1 MNVYRRYFE
10 AKKGALVDEVLSII
24 KIQEESKQK
33 IKDVAK
39 SIGANQEKWLVCRGK
54 VCGFF
59 FESDVDMGIYK
70 SVDNGCFM
78 PKKNTKIGKDVY
90 AKLKLIP
97 QPQIDDALSVVSLDS
112 HFMGGVH
119 DSASG
124 RIHFPSL
131 IFIPSTK
138 VVFVSKPW
146 YDEDPKKIEEY
157 RDNEGSHDSNM
168 DSILWEP
175 SSDMV
180 EVKEWQM
187 KKAISDH
194 NESIK

>member
-1 MNVYRRYFE
+1 MNVYRKYF
-10 AKKGALVDEVLSII
+10 KSTKGKLVDEVLSII
-24 KIQEESKQK
+24 DTQKQSRVK
-33 IKDVAK
+33 IKEVAK
-39 SIGANQEKWLVCRGK
+39 SIGASQEKWLVCRGK

-70 SVDNGCFM
+70 RVDNGCFM
-78 PKKNTKIGKDVY
+78 PKKNTKIGKEVY

-97 QPQIDDALSVVSLDS
+97 QPQIDDALEAVGLDC

-119 DSASG
+119 DYSSG
-124 RIHFPSL
+124 RVHFPSL

-146 YDEDPKKIEEY
+146 YDEDPEKLEAYKNN
-157 RDNEGSHDSNM
+157 DSAHDSNM
-168 DSILWEP
+168 DSILWVP
-175 SSDMV
+175 SNDMV

-187 KKAISDH
+187 KKSISDH